1 MTGGGG
7 DDVFVFGAGD
17 DRVTDFD
24 VDGDVIDLSALG
36 ITAANFAARVAMA
49 QSGDGAVLRIDGQSM
64 TFDAM
69 TAGDLAGA
77 SFRFAGGDVGSA
89 PLAAPATGGSP
100 SSADLDPTPQSQD
113 RKSTRL
119 NSSH

>member
-1 MTGGGG
+1 
-7 DDVFVFGAGD
+7 
-17 DRVTDFD
+17 
-24 VDGDVIDLSALG
+24 
-36 ITAANFAARVAMA
+36 MA

-100 SSADLDPTPQSQD
+100 SSADLDPTPQSHHRWAPIRD
-113 RKSTRL
+113 WWVANHEMVRTPLVRSDARRGGNEFVFTCTCRWSAL
-119 NSSH
+119 HYI